1 MRFQS
6 CPKGRTFLLLVC
18 LNLKKRKG
26 KKMKRILSLLIIL
39 AISITALASCGIVS
53 IFGEVEDEGEVTV
66 LVEAADG
73 SYEVYKTYL
82 ESIENKEEGAKGVV
96 EHLNKSDDS
105 LYLVMNES
113 TYGAFVTEIGSI
125 KQDESKSE
133 YIMVY
138 TSIASDSYEGAPS
151 VDYEG
156 VTLYQSGVGL
166 SGMKVEEGTIILFR
180 IETY

>member
-1 MRFQS
+1 
-6 CPKGRTFLLLVC
+6 
-18 LNLKKRKG
+18 
-26 KKMKRILSLLIIL
+26 MKRILSLIIIL
-39 AISITALASCGIVS
+39 AISITALASCDLVS
-53 IFGEVEDEGEVTV
+53 IFGKVEDEGNVTV
-66 LVEAADG
+66 VVEAVDG
-73 SYEVYKTYL
+73 SYEVYKAYL
-82 ESIENKEEGAKGVV
+82 ESVENKEEGAKGVV

-138 TSIASDSYEGAPS
+138 TSIASDSYEGAVS
-151 VDYEG
+151 LDYEG

-166 SGMKVEEGTIILFR
+166 SGMKVEDGTIILFR
-180 IETY
+180 IEAY